1 MVRTQACEGVRSTT
15 ASARFADACGVSV
28 DSEICYAPLAVC
40 ELDLVFNFHKVY
52 AILDEYII
60 SGELQETSQV
70 VMLDRLHELEKMMMT

>member
-1 MVRTQACEGVRSTT
+1 MGS
-15 ASARFADACGVSV
+15 
-28 DSEICYAPLAVC
+28 APLAVC